1 MGRRRSSVHA
11 SLDPRGDG
19 DALAWR
25 RSDVNLGQSVR
36 TLWSEEDQTRREM
49 VLEKAVVKDMGAKV
63 RPHVL
68 VRKQHGFLG

>member
-19 DALAWR
+19 DELAWR

-36 TLWSEEDQTRREM
+36 SLWSEED
-49 VLEKAVVKDMGAKV
+49 
-63 RPHVL
+63 
-68 VRKQHGFLG
+68 